1 MRTRAAAAAARVKPV
16 RVALPLVGG
25 RARAP
30 LGEAGARMR
39 AKLLTGLSTD
49 AKGWRKYR
57 TEFSR
62 YVDFCEENELVWAS
76 MLNENVLAY
85 IDARCAGVGNAISA
99 QQWRTQLWNAAERE
113 HGLRAYDKV
122 RDGPFWQR
130 AFKGLAVVHG
140 SDSKTPRALTSDV
153 LMQVHERLRP
163 DVERD
168 PVEYND
174 WLHLI
179 TAQQLLL
186 RPNEHTG
193 ERSQCVAGNVRIGR
207 SATGTRTFMYV
218 FAKGSTKGERKK
230 GIVGP
235 SQKARLRSATLADE
249 DREAVVVPAQ
259 PGSPLCLIEAWEP
272 MWLRRELGSFPER
285 PLFPGVK
292 ANGRFLKTA
301 MTLREW
307 NVRLKALLRAA
318 GVAEGY
324 SANGTRPGRRSDL
337 GAAGVSVSDRNTAG
351 RWASNAGE
359 RYDRLGHDF
368 ADRLPRL

>member
-1 MRTRAAAAAARVKPV
+1 MVEPARAAAARPRGRALTLALFTLLFIASDARDYAAAFAACADADACRGIFRAEALAVHPDRCGDAPACADNFIALRAAYAARVE
-16 RVALPLVGG
+16 ALDGG
-25 RARAP
+25 GGGGGGARAAADADAW
-30 LGEAGARMR
+30 LASFTARCRGAAWRDARAGA
-39 AKLLTGLSTD
+39 AG
-49 AKGWRKYR
+49 GW
-57 TEFSR
+57 
-62 YVDFCEENELVWAS
+62 
-76 MLNENVLAY
+76 LA
-85 IDARCAGVGNAISA
+85 
-99 QQWRTQLWNAAERE
+99 WR
-113 HGLRAYDKV
+113 V
-122 RDGPFWQR
+122 
-130 AFKGLAVVHG
+130 
-140 SDSKTPRALTSDV
+140 
-153 LMQVHERLRP
+153 
-163 DVERD
+163 
-168 PVEYND
+168 
-174 WLHLI
+174 

-218 FAKGSTKGERKK
+218 FAKGSTKGERKR

-235 SQKARLRSATLADE
+235 SQKVRLRSATLADE

-272 MWLRRELGSFPER
+272 MWLRRELGSFLER

-351 RWASNAGE
+351 RWASSAGE